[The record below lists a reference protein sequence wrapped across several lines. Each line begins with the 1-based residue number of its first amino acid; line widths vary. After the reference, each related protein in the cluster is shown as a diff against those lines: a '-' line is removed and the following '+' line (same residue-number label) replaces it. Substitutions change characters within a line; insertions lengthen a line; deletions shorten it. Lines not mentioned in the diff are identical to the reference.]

1 MRMGTVAI
9 SEALSG
15 DLLAGVTIGTDL
27 PERSTSRSSALA
39 AVRLDDQAL
48 AKVEEIANA
57 PLPPLLPCPDGDFVE
72 LIRALTT
79 LPRRSD
85 DDVTG
90 KLRVSIYHRKL
101 GGYSKEALQF
111 MVSTVLDELDW
122 FPTIAQCKA
131 ILERWKRDDG
141 AVQRRASAANLA
153 RAERRARFDDIMR
166 TLEQREFDQA
176 AIDALTANIRSIAA
190 ERGFLRL
197 HDDGVY
203 RARPVPCGTK
213 GDSENMAQ
221 VV

>member
-9 SEALSG
+9 SEALNG
-15 DLLAGVTIGTDL
+15 DLLASVTIGTDL
-27 PERSTSRSSALA
+27 PEHSTSRSNALV

-48 AKVEEIANA
+48 AKLEEIANA
-57 PLPPLLPCPDGDFVE
+57 PLPALTPCDEGDLAKLL
-72 LIRALTT
+72 RALTI

-85 DDVTG
+85 DEVTG
-90 KLRVSIYHRKL
+90 KLRDRLYRHKL
-101 GGYSKEALQF
+101 GAYPHEALQF
-111 MVSTVLDELDW
+111 MVSTVLDELEW
-122 FPTIAQCKA
+122 FPSIAQCKA

-153 RAERRARFDDIMR
+153 RAERRARFDDTMR
-166 TLEQREFDQA
+166 ALERREFDQA
-176 AIDALTANIRSIAA
+176 AIDALPAQIRSIAE